1 MKKVRKPSQQMQS
14 ELGGHECRLAMML
27 VESSNFQAFGDDGF
41 CLGSLVAMVV
51 SGGLHHTPLARAL
64 SGIHDPFYKEI
75 SIPIPD
81 VRTERVVLNHRL
93 RLDDPTLSSVG
104 VIVFFFLLPDFPGI
118 KA

>member
-1 MKKVRKPSQQMQS
+1 MAQ
-14 ELGGHECRLAMML
+14 LAMML

-51 SGGLHHTPLARAL
+51 SGGLHHMPLARAL
-64 SGIHDPFYKEI
+64 SGMDDPFYKEI
-75 SIPIPD
+75 SIPD

-104 VIVFFFLLPDFPGI
+104 IIVFFL
-118 KA
+118 